1 MTELRLENG
10 DYVPDGLGGVVR
22 AEGAEAVL
30 AQVRFRLAARRG
42 TFPFCPDLGSR
53 LWQLGRLAPAARS
66 AAAKQYVTEALAD
79 MDLTVEAVE
88 LTDLGGGAAEVRVT
102 LSWQG
107 GTLQTAMDVR
117 M

>member
-22 AEGAEAVL
+22 ADGAEALL
-30 AQVRFRLAARRG
+30 AQVRFRLTARRG
-42 TFPFCPDLGSR
+42 TFPFCPGLGSR
-53 LWQLGRLAPAARS
+53 LWQLGRLAPAARPS
-66 AAAKQYVTEALAD
+66 AARQYVAEALAD
-79 MDLTVEAVE
+79 LDVAVEAVE
-88 LTDLGGGAAEVRVT
+88 LTDLGGGAAGLGVT

-107 GTLQTAMDVR
+107 GTLQTALDVQ